1 MSSSLRRGTLAATA
15 LALSVATLTACGAG
29 NDAQTLEIKPD
40 NAATRVGTIKVQ
52 NANIVTNAQGSGQ
65 ATVAVRI
72 FNNGKKAQ
80 TLKGV
85 AIKGQRAKLS
95 PAKGERKLEIPAHG
109 SLALGG
115 KKNAAALFEDVEST
129 GVADGNAQPLTFDLS
144 STGSVKLRA
153 LVVPA
158 KHDYASVG
166 PTAEPSQSP
175 GASDNPS
182 GSPSP
187 SSSKGEKG
195 RDQQGDGA
203 EDKADGQDEAG
214 QGANRQDDATGSP
227 KATSGSSQQG
237 ARTGH

>member
-15 LALSVATLTACGAG
+15 LALSVATLTACAAG

-52 NANIVTNAQGSGQ
+52 NANIVTDAQGSGQ

-72 FNNGKKAQ
+72 FNDGKKAQ

-95 PAKGERKLEIPAHG
+95 PAKGERKLEIPAGG

-115 KKNAAALFEDVEST
+115 KKNAAARVR
-129 GVADGNAQPLTFDLS
+129 GRRVDGRHGRQRAAAHLRPQQHRLREAARAGGPGQARLRER
-144 STGSVKLRA
+144 GSDRR
-153 LVVPA
+153 
-158 KHDYASVG
+158 
-166 PTAEPSQSP
+166 AEPEPRRERQ
-175 GASDNPS
+175 PS

-195 RDQQGDGA
+195 RDQQGGRR
-203 EDKADGQDEAG
+203 GQG
-214 QGANRQDDATGSP
+214 QRPGRGRAGANRQDDATGSP
-227 KATSGSSQQG
+227 KATSGSSEQG